1 MASLQQ
7 WWKGF
12 LTCNLLALS
21 FSAATPFPIV
31 SCRPCEPSLGEELV
45 YYTQNLPL
53 LSVGVPYRVGEQEQ
67 EVVNSSH
74 HRCSTVPKGLIH
86 HYLSLVIGPL
96 HL

>member
-31 SCRPCEPSLGEELV
+31 SCRPCEPSLGEKLV
-45 YYTQNLPL
+45 CYTQNLPL
-53 LSVGVPYRVGEQEQ
+53 LSVGVPYVVGEQEQ
-67 EVVNSSH
+67 EV
-74 HRCSTVPKGLIH
+74 G
-86 HYLSLVIGPL
+86 YLLLTAVITGVAQCL
-96 HL
+96 RV